1 MMSCEQAG
9 HKLAWG
15 RELRPSRTWV
25 AGHSLGPLSA
35 HSPETL
41 ASRWQLGGGHGA
53 QGRLGLGC
61 SGAVPCRCSCPQ
73 GKRHLQ
79 CGDGDMTPWPHGSA
93 LPSRLTP

>member
-25 AGHSLGPLSA
+25 AGRSLGPLSG

-41 ASRWQLGGGHGA
+41 ASRWQLGGGTVRRDAWGWAVLEPFPVGA
-53 QGRLGLGC
+53 HVLR
-61 SGAVPCRCSCPQ
+61 
-73 GKRHLQ
+73 GK
-79 CGDGDMTPWPHGSA
+79 GTS
-93 LPSRLTP
+93 SVVTVT